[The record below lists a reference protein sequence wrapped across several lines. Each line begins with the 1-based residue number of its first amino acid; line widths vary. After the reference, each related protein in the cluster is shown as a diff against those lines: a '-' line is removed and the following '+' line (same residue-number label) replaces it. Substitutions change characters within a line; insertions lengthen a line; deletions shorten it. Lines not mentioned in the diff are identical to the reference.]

1 MSQQEMTQKYMR
13 SIELDKILRMV
24 AQRAS
29 CEDSRNLAE
38 AMIPAAELD
47 RAQQLLT
54 ETDDAY
60 ILMARFGSPSY
71 SGLASCR
78 GRWCVK
84 SHRIAAGSFCF
95 VSIEECGKVA
105 LQKRRNENQLGPTI

>member
-47 RAQQLLT
+47 RAQ
-54 ETDDAY
+54 
-60 ILMARFGSPSY
+60 
-71 SGLASCR
+71 
-78 GRWCVK
+78 
-84 SHRIAAGSFCF
+84 
-95 VSIEECGKVA
+95 
-105 LQKRRNENQLGPTI
+105 